1 MTRFKEATSYA
12 LTVALVVLVAIAALA
27 APPAAAQAFPGSQ
40 NSLLPNYSYTAQVF
54 TANATNGAT
63 INVGGLRSGLIQ
75 VTGSS
80 LTTATWKIQGSADG
94 GTTWTDLPTAA
105 YPTTSVPITTTA
117 VSQTSTAA
125 GLFCVNLSG
134 MTNVRF
140 ATTSGTFTA
149 TSLSLKLTA
158 SSNAGYL

>member
-1 MTRFKEATSYA
+1 MTKIRYA
-12 LTVALVVLVAIAALA
+12 LVVALVVLTAIVGLQSSQ
-27 APPAAAQAFPGSQ
+27 AQAYPGSQ

-54 TANATNGAT
+54 TANSSTGAT
-63 INVGGLRSGLIQ
+63 VNVGGLRSGLIQ

-94 GTTWTDLPTAA
+94 GVTWTDLPTAA
-105 YPTTSVPITTTA
+105 YPTTVVPITTTA

-158 SSNAGYL
+158 SSNGGYL